1 MKNNWHWKSV
11 GKATW
16 FFFFLKLGEGEEDF
30 EETKIDSADKNFAR
44 FSIDVTTDDQWELH
58 TLSIKDATMED
69 AGM

>member
-1 MKNNWHWKSV
+1 M
-11 GKATW
+11 
-16 FFFFLKLGEGEEDF
+16 FFFLLKLGEGEEDF

-44 FSIDVTTDDQWELH
+44 FSIDVTPDDQWELH

>member
-1 MKNNWHWKSV
+1 MD
-11 GKATW
+11 
-16 FFFFLKLGEGEEDF
+16 FFFLKLGEGEEDF

-44 FSIDVTTDDQWELH
+44 FSIDVTPDDQWELH